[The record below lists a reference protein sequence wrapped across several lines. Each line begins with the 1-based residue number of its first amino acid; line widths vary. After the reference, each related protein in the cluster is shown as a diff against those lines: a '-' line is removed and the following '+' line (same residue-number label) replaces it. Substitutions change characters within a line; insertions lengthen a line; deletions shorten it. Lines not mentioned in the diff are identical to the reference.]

1 MPYCIDKDDRLR
13 GGMAER
19 IPQRS
24 SRTRTKQTGTTRA
37 APPRKAS
44 NVADEPRRAR
54 RATGEVRELIL
65 EAARASF
72 EERGYARSTT
82 RDIAD
87 RAGVAEV
94 LIFRKFGSK
103 ANLFAEAALLPVVE
117 LVEAW
122 VGVVQPS
129 TDADV
134 VAQQHEF
141 TEYVYKVASDNR
153 GLLLSFFATAAF
165 EPDVVE
171 EQNVAQLFQRA
182 IDDLV
187 AVCEQRLERRGVD
200 LTDVDVGIAGRASIG
215 MILAMA
221 LLGDWLLPSGRRR
234 PRTDDVLD
242 ELTRLVLYGAFNQ
255 KPPLPPR
262 R

>member
-1 MPYCIDKDDRLR
+1 
-13 GGMAER
+13 MAER

-153 GLLLSFFATAAF
+153 GLLLSFFA
-165 EPDVVE
+165 
-171 EQNVAQLFQRA
+171 QLFQRA